1 MQVRTI
7 LDIPAPKVFAWS
19 GNADNPVESEY
30 ILMEEAPG
38 VQLGTV
44 WDTLDLEVKLKIVE
58 EIVRIEE
65 KLLSISFTKLV

>member
-1 MQVRTI
+1 M
-7 LDIPAPKVFAWS
+7 WS

-44 WDTLDLEVKLKIVE
+44 WDTMDLEIKLKIEE
-58 EIVRIEE
+58 EIVRIE
-65 KLLSISFTKLV
+65 KKTLFNIVH